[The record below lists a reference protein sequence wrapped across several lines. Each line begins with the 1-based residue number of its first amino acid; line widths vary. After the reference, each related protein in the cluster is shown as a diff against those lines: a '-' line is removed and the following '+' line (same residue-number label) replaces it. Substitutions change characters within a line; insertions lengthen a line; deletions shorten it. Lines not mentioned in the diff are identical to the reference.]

1 MSSSFITEIHT
12 RMLPGRCVN
21 SSQIQF
27 QTDLVSQEASHI
39 NFKLL
44 SCLKGQ
50 DGLRVENCTE
60 GAGKHGCKA
69 SFVVNLPGGL
79 WQVSKQP
86 SVFNSPSTKSLSR
99 MTLFSKYTEILW
111 ELPRCTTE
119 SALKWFNKRVNFT
132 NYFKVFK
139 HCLVFWYGGILF

>member
-12 RMLPGRCVN
+12 QMLPGRCVN

-79 WQVSKQP
+79 WQVNKQP
-86 SVFNSPSTKSLSR
+86 SVFNSLSTKSLSR
-99 MTLFSKYTEILW
+99 MTLFSK
-111 ELPRCTTE
+111 
-119 SALKWFNKRVNFT
+119 
-132 NYFKVFK
+132 
-139 HCLVFWYGGILF
+139 